1 MIRRYAVSIR
11 FFEARFH
18 TLTLHELLV
27 FWSRLDVSSENFVD
41 MWLNKSFLSGYIFLY
56 MHILNCFM
64 DKF

>member
-18 TLTLHELLV
+18 TLTLYELLV

-41 MWLNKSFLSGYIFLY
+41 MWLNKRFRSGYIY

-64 DKF
+64 EKF